1 MENHAKMFHLYST
14 LTEYF
19 LIFIRLGETDLAQAI
34 LNLREEVRKVSFEL
48 RGTTDRYILAYEY
61 AILGLITEQIYITG
75 LIDEKHLKEN
85 RYIGE
90 ILDYSYYTDCRVDI
104 SGDVIYVLENNKAT
118 SFGSFS
124 LN

>member
-61 AILGLITEQIYITG
+61 AILGLITEQIYIAG
-75 LIDEKHLKEN
+75 LIDEEHLEEN
-85 RYIGE
+85 GYIGE